1 MSPLEV
7 LGWFGLVVAVVTVL
21 WILVAALA
29 PSEDEWDRDE

>member
-7 LGWFGLVVAVVTVL
+7 LGWVGLAWAVGMTA

-29 PSEDEWDRDE
+29 PSEDEWDE